1 MNNPQELKYSREHE
15 WVRVEG
21 NRATVGITDFAQHQL
36 GDVVFVEVPTV
47 GAAVTAGQGFSVVE
61 SVKAVSDI
69 YAPLSGTVVA
79 VNDALNDTPEII
91 NGDPYGDGWI
101 AVIEMSNPGELDA
114 LLDAAGYEKFTAEGG
129 H

>member
-101 AVIEMSNPGELDA
+101 AVIEMSNPGELDG

>member
-1 MNNPQELKYSREHE
+1 MNIPQELKYSREHE

-47 GAAVTAGQGFSVVE
+47 GAAVKAGQGFSVVE

-69 YAPLSGTVVA
+69 YAPVSGTVVA
-79 VNDALNDTPEII
+79 INDALNDTPETI
-91 NGDPYGDGWI
+91 NGDPYGVGWI
-101 AVIEMSNPGELDA
+101 VVIELGDPGELA
-114 LLDAAGYEKFTAEGG
+114 GLLDAAGYEKFTAEGG

>member
-47 GAAVTAGQGFSVVE
+47 GLAVTAGQKFSVVE

-69 YAPLSGTVVA
+69 YTPLSGTVVA
-79 VNDALNDTPEII
+79 VNDALNDTPEKI
-91 NGDPYGDGWI
+91 NEEPYGAGWI

-114 LLDAAGYEKFTAEGG
+114 LLDAAGYEKFAAEGG